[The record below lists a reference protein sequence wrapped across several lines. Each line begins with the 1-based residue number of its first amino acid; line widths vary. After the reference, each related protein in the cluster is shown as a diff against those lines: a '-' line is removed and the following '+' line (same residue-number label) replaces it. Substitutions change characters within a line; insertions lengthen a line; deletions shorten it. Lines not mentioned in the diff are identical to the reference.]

1 MVRKIMLMKLTDNGV
16 KDIMNAP
23 RQIEEAISTFGN
35 MGGKMLCFYTVMGE
49 YDYVAIAEAP
59 DEEIAMAFIM
69 GLNAGGNIRT
79 TTSNAFTTKEFAAM
93 VEKCHLCFQ
102 DVLDMR
108 PGAV

>member
-1 MVRKIMLMKLTDNGV
+1 MVVRCLFLYGD
-16 KDIMNAP
+16 
-23 RQIEEAISTFGN
+23 
-35 MGGKMLCFYTVMGE
+35 GE
-49 YDYVAIAEAP
+49 YDYVAIAEALTKKLQWY
-59 DEEIAMAFIM
+59 FY